1 MSDGKENRYQKFS
14 VLMSVYYKEDPV
26 FYDAVNSVFENTIP
40 PDDVVIVVDGP
51 IPEGITDVILAL
63 REKYELNIVYLSE
76 NVGLGR
82 ALNIGINYCKYNII
96 MRMDTDDYCINTRF
110 QEQLDFF
117 PLILMWSFLVGI
129 LQNSILNCLILLV
142 LDTWRIL
149 VKV

>member
-26 FYDAVNSVFENTIP
+26 FFYDAVNSVFENTIP

-82 ALNIGINYCKYNII
+82 ALNIGINY
-96 MRMDTDDYCINTRF
+96 
-110 QEQLDFF
+110 
-117 PLILMWSFLVGI
+117 
-129 LQNSILNCLILLV
+129 
-142 LDTWRIL
+142 
-149 VKV
+149 

>member
-1 MSDGKENRYQKFS
+1 M
-14 VLMSVYYKEDPV
+14 
-26 FYDAVNSVFENTIP
+26 
-40 PDDVVIVVDGP
+40 VIVVDGP
-51 IPEGITDVILAL
+51 IPESITDVILAL
-63 REKYELNIVYLSE
+63 REKYELNIVYLSK

-129 LQNSILNCLILLV
+129 LQNTILNCLILLV